1 MGRGRGFGITLK
13 EKLQETR
20 PGADVGWMLNAIPK
34 EVIDKTV
41 TKLANSSHSAVATRA
56 VAARPITGK
65 KRVRFAPGTK
75 TQDGFTAKFY
85 SRPEYL
91 IRDPETG
98 KLRPRTEAER
108 NAMGIILEKNR
119 PRPVNP
125 LIVQAYEE
133 PEIDLE
139 EVYDPERPNDYEQY
153 CKERAAKKK
162 RLVEEAKRRRDAD
175 IALQNANRLLHVSAG
190 IQLQAGEMEDR
201 DKTPPRAEILSQE
214 MTNIEPLEPP
224 PPPPSE
230 PLKKTG
236 LDKAKAM
243 MKKMGWKEG
252 EGMGRRGQGLKGC
265 LVPGR
270 NNSLTMVMD
279 FSRCIRLQNMC
290 DRGNVDNE
298 LLGEVRQE
306 CERLGPVL
314 DAHLYE
320 SKAKELLPEEAV
332 SVFVKFEFPQSAA
345 QAIQLFHGRY
355 FEGRSVVALY
365 FPEQR
370 FDARDFEYSSEDS
383 QKNKAAQE
391 KLKQEAANVESGAGR
406 GTT

>member
-56 VAARPITGK
+56 VPARPVTGK

-190 IQLQAGEMEDR
+190 IQLQAGEIEDR

-224 PPPPSE
+224 PPPSE
-230 PLKKTG
+230 PVKKTG

-370 FDARDFEYSSEDS
+370 FDAKDFEYSSEDS

-391 KLKQEAANVESGAGR
+391 KLKQEAAEGAGR
-406 GTT
+406 GTS

>member
-41 TKLANSSHSAVATRA
+41 TKLANSSHSAVSTRA
-56 VAARPITGK
+56 VAARPVTGK

-190 IQLQAGEMEDR
+190 MQLPKVEIEDR

-214 MTNIEPLEPP
+214 MTNIESLEPP

-370 FDARDFEYSSEDS
+370 FDAKDFEYSSEDS

-391 KLKQEAANVESGAGR
+391 KLKQEAAESEAGR

>member
-34 EVIDKTV
+34 EVRDKTAA
-41 TKLANSSHSAVATRA
+41 KLASASHDAGSTRA
-56 VAARPITGK
+56 VNARQIPGK

-75 TQDGFTAKFY
+75 TEDGFTAKFY

-175 IALQNANRLLHVSAG
+175 IALQNANRM
-190 IQLQAGEMEDR
+190 LQVPMGMQEGEDEDR
-201 DKTPPRAEILSQE
+201 DRTPPRAEFLIQE
-214 MTNIEPLEPP
+214 MTNKELAEPP
-224 PPPPSE
+224 PPPSSE
-230 PLKKTG
+230 PPKKTG

-290 DRGNVDNE
+290 DRGNVDSE

-320 SKAKELLPEEAV
+320 SKAQELLPEEAV

-370 FDARDFEYSSEDS
+370 FDAKDFEYSREDS

-391 KLKQEAANVESGAGR
+391 KLKQEAAKMESGTGK
-406 GTT
+406 GTS

>member
-34 EVIDKTV
+34 EVRDKTV
-41 TKLANSSHSAVATRA
+41 AKLANASHDAAATRMIP
-56 VAARPITGK
+56 VRPATGK

-75 TQDGFTAKFY
+75 TEDGFTAKFY

-108 NAMGIILEKNR
+108 KAIGISLDKKR

-139 EVYDPERPNDYEQY
+139 EIYDPERPNDYEQY
-153 CKERAAKKK
+153 CKERARKKK

-175 IALQNANRLLHVSAG
+175 IALQNANIMLQVSGG
-190 IQLQAGEMEDR
+190 IHEGGIEDR

-214 MTNIEPLEPP
+214 MTNNKALQQPP
-224 PPPPSE
+224 PPPPE
-230 PLKKTG
+230 PPKKTG

-320 SKAKELLPEEAV
+320 SKARELLPEEAV

-370 FDARDFEYSSEDS
+370 FDAKDFEYSREDS

-391 KLKQEAANVESGAGR
+391 KLKQEAAKLEVAGT
-406 GTT
+406 GTS

>member
-56 VAARPITGK
+56 VPARPVTSK

-190 IQLQAGEMEDR
+190 IQLQAGEIEDR

-224 PPPPSE
+224 PPPSE
-230 PLKKTG
+230 PVKKTG

-370 FDARDFEYSSEDS
+370 FDAKDFEYSSEDS

-391 KLKQEAANVESGAGR
+391 KLKQEAAEGAGR
-406 GTT
+406 GTS

>member
-56 VAARPITGK
+56 VPARPVTGK

-190 IQLQAGEMEDR
+190 IQLQAGEIEDR

-370 FDARDFEYSSEDS
+370 FDAKDFEYSSEDS

-391 KLKQEAANVESGAGR
+391 KLKQEAAEGAGR
-406 GTT
+406 GTS

>member
-1 MGRGRGFGITLK
+1 MMGRGRGFGITLK
-13 EKLQETR
+13 EKLQESR
-20 PGADVGWMLNAIPK
+20 PGTDVGWMLNAIPNQ
-34 EVIDKTV
+34 VRDRTV
-41 TKLANSSHSAVATRA
+41 AKLTSTSQAAIPSRTDMARA
-56 VAARPITGK
+56 VGGK

-75 TQDGFTAKFY
+75 TEDGFTAKFY

-108 NAMGIILEKNR
+108 NAIGIMLNTSR

-125 LIVQAYEE
+125 LIAQVYEE

-162 RLVEEAKRRRDAD
+162 RLIEETKRRRDAD
-175 IALQNANRLLHVSAG
+175 IALQNANRMM
-190 IQLQAGEMEDR
+190 QEGEGEDR
-201 DKTPPRAEILSQE
+201 DATPPRAEILSQE
-214 MTNIEPLEPP
+214 MAHNEHPEPP
-224 PPPPSE
+224 PPPPE
-230 PLKKTG
+230 LPAKKTG

-270 NNSLTMVMD
+270 NNVPTMVMD

-290 DRGNVDNE
+290 DRGKVDDE

-320 SKAKELLPEEAV
+320 SKAKDLLPEEAV

-370 FDARDFEYSSEDS
+370 FDSRDFGYSREDS
-383 QKNKAAQE
+383 QKNKAAQM
-391 KLKQEAANVESGAGR
+391 KLMQEQNFLSGAGK
-406 GTT
+406 GPS

>member
-190 IQLQAGEMEDR
+190 MQLPKVEIEDR

-214 MTNIEPLEPP
+214 MTNIESLEPP

-370 FDARDFEYSSEDS
+370 FDAKDFEYSSEDS

-391 KLKQEAANVESGAGR
+391 KLKQEAAESEAGR